1 MGVNIPDIELVIHWG
16 VSTSILFYWQEV
28 GRAGR
33 DGRSA
38 KAILDATA
46 RSLADKQSAPDMRS
60 MCKDAA
66 AGKCKAI
73 LDATAR
79 SLADKQSAPDMRSM
93 YKDAAAGKCKAI
105 LDATA
110 RSLADKKSAP
120 DMRSMCKDA
129 AAGKCKAILDATAR
143 SLADKKSAPDMRSM
157 CKDAAAGK
165 CKAILDATARSLAD
179 KKSAPDMR
187 SMCKDAAAG
196 KCIRQAVLR
205 HFVKPEHPQHES
217 VMACGCSCC
226 FNCRQHCTACKNWY
240 ADWGVWECFTNVLW
254 SLQNKLPKIY
264 NVRNNIYAANF
275 KLKLCTCAQSIA
287 LDTRT
292 KSQLEIVIRTILVIY
307 KFRQNILESSRNVS
321 ERPTWSILLNLV
333 YIYSKGMVGSWFLH
347 GLKYGLKS
355 QNVILTHWRFIQ
367 EGACLISQ
375 GQDATC

>member
-16 VSTSILFYWQEV
+16 VSSSILFYWQEV

-33 DGRSA
+33 DGRPA
-38 KAILDATA
+38 
-46 RSLADKQSAPDMRS
+46 
-60 MCKDAA
+60 
-66 AGKCKAI
+66 
-73 LDATAR
+73 
-79 SLADKQSAPDMRSM
+79 
-93 YKDAAAGKCKAI
+93 KAI

-217 VMACGCSCC
+217 AMACGCSCC

-240 ADWGVWECFTNVLW
+240 ADWWVWGCFTNVLR
-254 SLQNKLPKIY
+254 SLQIISRKYTMSEITFMLRISSWNFVRVPK
-264 NVRNNIYAANF
+264 A
-275 KLKLCTCAQSIA
+275 
-287 LDTRT
+287 
-292 KSQLEIVIRTILVIY
+292 
-307 KFRQNILESSRNVS
+307 
-321 ERPTWSILLNLV
+321 
-333 YIYSKGMVGSWFLH
+333 
-347 GLKYGLKS
+347 
-355 QNVILTHWRFIQ
+355 
-367 EGACLISQ
+367 
-375 GQDATC
+375 